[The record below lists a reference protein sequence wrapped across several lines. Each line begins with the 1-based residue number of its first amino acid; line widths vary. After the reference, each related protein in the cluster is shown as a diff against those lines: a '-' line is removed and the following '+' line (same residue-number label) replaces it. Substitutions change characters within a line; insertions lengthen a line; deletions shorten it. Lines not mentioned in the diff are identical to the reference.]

1 MVSRVEKTLGEVTPA
16 SGGGKVT
23 FEQAVNGELNPTI
36 KLGDQLIT
44 WNSATKKIATDGE
57 WTYDIKPGAG
67 PFDNAAIG
75 RQNAKNQSEFWHRNN
90 TKGEETMLQADGTK
104 RTERWFSSGS
114 LAGKPRTIVHSVNN
128 SLVQFAKYSYD
139 EWGNM
144 IRYQDNVF
152 DCVVDP
158 DANIITIE
166 KKGVTIRED
175 TLGKPVSVT
184 RSDNGKTL
192 IVMLV
197 NKFGRTRQIFVPS
210 VEDSVYDKLITFTKT
225 TK

>member
-1 MVSRVEKTLGEVTPA
+1 
-16 SGGGKVT
+16 
-23 FEQAVNGELNPTI
+23 
-36 KLGDQLIT
+36 
-44 WNSATKKIATDGE
+44 
-57 WTYDIKPGAG
+57 
-67 PFDNAAIG
+67 
-75 RQNAKNQSEFWHRNN
+75 
-90 TKGEETMLQADGTK
+90 
-104 RTERWFSSGS
+104 
-114 LAGKPRTIVHSVNN
+114 
-128 SLVQFAKYSYD
+128 
-139 EWGNM
+139 M